1 MIFTQYGG
9 ESSLLGEVWYS
20 ESPSPT
26 GPWTTA
32 KKIATHH
39 QYSFYNP
46 KIHPEFSDPDGKVLY
61 FEGTYTTS
69 FSGNPSPTPRYE
81 YNQILYRLDL
91 KRLEPIHFGN

>member
-39 QYSFYNP
+39 QYSFSNP

-81 YNQILYRLDL
+81 YNQILYRLEL